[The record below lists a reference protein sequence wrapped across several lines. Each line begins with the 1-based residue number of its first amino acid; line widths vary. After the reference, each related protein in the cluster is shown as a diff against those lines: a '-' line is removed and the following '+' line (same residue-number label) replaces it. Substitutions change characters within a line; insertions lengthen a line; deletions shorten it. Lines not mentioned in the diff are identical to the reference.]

1 MPPGGDCW
9 AVPLDGRGPAKPL
22 THTALAMGCAVHA
35 GWLVWFQHID
45 PKQKPLPPDG
55 VLDDPY
61 QVVAS
66 KIDGSQQKT
75 LHRGYLSAGY
85 PVMGD
90 GFVTWPTA
98 SSALVRAL
106 SSSAQTHLPRGLNGT
121 SLDAGDGNRLA
132 YVSTRGGSTVIHVAT
147 VTTVER

>member
-1 MPPGGDCW
+1 
-9 AVPLDGRGPAKPL
+9 
-22 THTALAMGCAVHA
+22 MGCAVHA

-45 PKQKPLPPDG
+45 PEQKPLPRDG
-55 VLDDPY
+55 VLDDPF

-66 KIDGSQQKT
+66 KIDGSQQTT

-85 PVMGD
+85 PVVGD
-90 GFVTWPTA
+90 GFVTWPAA

-106 SSSAQTHLPRGLNGT
+106 SSSARTILPRGLIST
-121 SLDAGDGNRLA
+121 SLSAGDGSRLA

-147 VTTVER
+147 VTVER